1 MTRRLPTLAL
11 YAAMLF
17 IAILATTHSAS
28 AQIRD
33 GSGACGAQF
42 AVCNDDTAPAVDAVT
57 ASSVCRDSFGCPNCQ
72 ASNDMKS
79 AVCARLYGST
89 GFCTCSPIEMR
100 YSSRF
105 GRLMPVCT
113 LSGSCAI
120 R

>member
-11 YAAMLF
+11 YAALLS

-42 AVCNDDTAPAVDAVT
+42 AVCNDDTTT
-57 ASSVCRDSFGCPNCQ
+57 ALEGGTTSSVCRNSFGCLNCQ
-72 ASNDMKS
+72 ASADMNS
-79 AVCARLYGST
+79 AICARLYGST
-89 GFCTCSPIEMR
+89 GFCTCTPIGMI
-100 YSSRF
+100 YDSRF
-105 GRLMPVCT
+105 SRLMPRCT
-113 LSGSCAI
+113 LSGSCAV